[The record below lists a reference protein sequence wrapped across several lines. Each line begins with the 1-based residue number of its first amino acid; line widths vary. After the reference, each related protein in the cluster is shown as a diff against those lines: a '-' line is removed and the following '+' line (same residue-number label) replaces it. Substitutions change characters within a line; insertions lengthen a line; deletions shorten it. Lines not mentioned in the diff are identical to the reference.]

1 MKGVA
6 ARPCETLPLL
16 KHGPIAPM
24 GLPPFPLSIL
34 WLTPIARAHPLPE
47 IPLATDYEPLDVS
60 VVVPVHDEAGAA
72 VILAT
77 EIAAAFDGWRYEMIF
92 VNDASRDNTLEL
104 LEAAKRDL
112 PHLRV
117 LGHTHNAGQSRA
129 VRTGL
134 LAARGDIVVTL
145 DGDGQN
151 PAYEAPRLAKTLM
164 EAPDTVG
171 MVGGRRV
178 KRQDSS
184 AKRQASLWA
193 NRIRKKLL
201 NDDADDT
208 GCGLKAIRR
217 QVFLAL
223 PYFDHFHR
231 YLPALVM
238 REGYENRYLDVDHR
252 HRETGRS
259 KYTNWG
265 RLRASVSDIV
275 GVMWLKSRA
284 RPVGPVREL

>member
-1 MKGVA
+1 M
-6 ARPCETLPLL
+6 
-16 KHGPIAPM
+16 
-24 GLPPFPLSIL
+24 
-34 WLTPIARAHPLPE
+34 
-47 IPLATDYEPLDVS
+47 ATDFEPLDVS

-72 VILAT
+72 VLLAR
-77 EIAAAFDGWRYEMIF
+77 EIAEAFEGWSYEMIF
-92 VNDASRDNTLEL
+92 VNDASRDDTLTL
-104 LEAAKRDL
+104 LQAAKSEL

-117 LGHTHNAGQSRA
+117 LAHTSNAGQSRA

-151 PAYEAPRLAKTLM
+151 PAYEAPRLVRALM
-164 EAPDTVG
+164 KAPAHVG

-178 KRQDSS
+178 KRQDSA

-208 GCGLKAIRR
+208 GCGLKAVRR

-238 REGYENRYLDVDHR
+238 REGYENRYVDVDHR

-265 RLRASVSDIV
+265 RLRASVSDLL

-284 RPVGPVREL
+284 RPTGVVREL